1 MADKLGYE
9 QSYISAIE
17 LGTKGPPSTDFIETL
32 ISCLELDGEWQAR
45 VAHALEESQRKMILP
60 NEASEDVYRMFNEL
74 RRQLEGLH
82 PAQVEL
88 IEMALRLPKALA
100 KQSLNRSL
108 PPRRVREREKDKS
121 VET

>member
-17 LGTKGPPSTDFIETL
+17 LGIKGPPSPDFIDTL
-32 ISCLELDGEWQAR
+32 ITRLELDEVWQAR
-45 VAHALEESQRKMILP
+45 VAHSLEESQRKMILP

-74 RRQLEGLH
+74 RRQLETLH

-88 IEMALRLPKALA
+88 IEMALRLPNELT
-100 KQSLNRSL
+100 KQKLSRSL
-108 PPRRVREREKDKS
+108 PPRRVREREKDKA